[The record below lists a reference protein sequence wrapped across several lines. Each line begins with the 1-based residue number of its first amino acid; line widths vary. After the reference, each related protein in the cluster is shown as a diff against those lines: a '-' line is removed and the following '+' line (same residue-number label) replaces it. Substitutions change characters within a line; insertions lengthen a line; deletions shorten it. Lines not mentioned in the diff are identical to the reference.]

1 MAIAECSRVP
11 VPLEEKDAGRLA
23 ACIRVERA
31 MVAA

>member
-11 VPLEEKDAGRLA
+11 VPLEVKEPGRLA
-23 ACIRVERA
+23 ACIRVEPA